1 MIRKRI
7 NGYLWFVNIYLTLDG
22 YICTIKNIKMSIN
35 SIFQFL
41 VPKDKK
47 FFPLFEQASNNL
59 ILLAET
65 LHEAV
70 NAPNAEREVY
80 FSKIEELE
88 VVIEEITHKTH
99 LELSRNFITPFDR
112 EDIHSLIKAIDNV
125 ADFMHGAASKMRLYQ
140 VEKITKSIRKL
151 TEINLEACQLI
162 GAGIKELKVMDN
174 KAIKETCK
182 KINKLESK
190 ADIVFDKAV
199 ADIFENETDA
209 KNIIKYKE
217 VLSALESASDKCK
230 SVSNVMEQISV
241 KHS

>member
-1 MIRKRI
+1 MTI
-7 NGYLWFVNIYLTLDG
+7 NT
-22 YICTIKNIKMSIN
+22 
-35 SIFQFL
+35 IFQFL

-47 FFPLFEQASNNL
+47 FFPLFELASTNL
-59 ILLAET
+59 IILAET

-70 NAPNAEREVY
+70 NAPKAEREEY
-80 FSKIEELE
+80 FRKIEELE
-88 VVIEEITHKTH
+88 AEIEEITHKTH

-125 ADFMHGAASKMRLYQ
+125 ADNMHGAASRMRLYQ

-162 GAGIKELKVMDN
+162 GLGIKQLKDFSN
-174 KAIKETCK
+174 SKDIKDTCK

-190 ADIVFDKAV
+190 ADSVFDKAV

-217 VLSALESASDKCK
+217 VLSALEMASDKCK

>member
-1 MIRKRI
+1 MTI
-7 NGYLWFVNIYLTLDG
+7 NN
-22 YICTIKNIKMSIN
+22 
-35 SIFQFL
+35 IFQFF

-47 FFPLFEQASNNL
+47 FFPLFEQASANL

-70 NAPNAEREVY
+70 NAPKGERENY
-80 FSKIEELE
+80 FKKIDELE
-88 VVIEEITHKTH
+88 ENIEEITHKTNI
-99 LELSRNFITPFDR
+99 ELSKNFITPFDR
-112 EDIHSLIKAIDNV
+112 EDIHSLIKSMDDV
-125 ADFMHGAASKMRLYQ
+125 ADYMQGASSRIRLYQ
-140 VEKITKSIRKL
+140 VDKITKSIRKL

-162 GAGIKELKVMDN
+162 GVSIIELKNMN
-174 KAIKETCK
+174 HKIIKETCK

-190 ADIVFDKAV
+190 ADVVFDKAV
-199 ADIFENETDA
+199 ADIFENENDA

-230 SVSNVMEQISV
+230 SVSNIMEQISV

>member
-1 MIRKRI
+1 M
-7 NGYLWFVNIYLTLDG
+7 TL
-22 YICTIKNIKMSIN
+22 NN
-35 SIFQFL
+35 IFQFF

-47 FFPLFEQASNNL
+47 FFPLFEQASANL

-70 NAPNAEREVY
+70 NAPKDERENY
-80 FSKIEELE
+80 FKKIDELE
-88 VVIEEITHKTH
+88 ANIEEITYKTNI
-99 LELSRNFITPFDR
+99 ELSKNFITPFDR
-112 EDIHSLIKAIDNV
+112 EDIHSLIKSMDDV
-125 ADFMHGAASKMRLYQ
+125 ADYMQGASSRIRLYQ
-140 VEKITKSIRKL
+140 VDKITKSIRKL

-162 GAGIKELKVMDN
+162 GISIIELKNMN
-174 KAIKETCK
+174 HKIIKETCK

-190 ADIVFDKAV
+190 ADVVFDKAV
-199 ADIFENETDA
+199 ADIFENENDA

-230 SVSNVMEQISV
+230 SVSNIMEQISV

>member
-1 MIRKRI
+1 
-7 NGYLWFVNIYLTLDG
+7 
-22 YICTIKNIKMSIN
+22 MSLN

-47 FFPLFEQASNNL
+47 FFPLFEQASINL
-59 ILLAET
+59 TLLAET

-70 NAPNAEREVY
+70 NAPKAERENL
-80 FSKIEELE
+80 FRKIEELE
-88 VVIEEITHKTH
+88 AVIEEITHKTH

-112 EDIHSLIKAIDNV
+112 EDIHALVKSMDDV
-125 ADFMHGAASKMRLYQ
+125 ADYLHGSASRMRLYQ

-151 TEINLEACQLI
+151 TEINLEACQQI
-162 GAGIKELKVMDN
+162 QIAIKELKDLKN
-174 KAIKETCK
+174 LKAISEACK

-190 ADIVFDKAV
+190 ADNVFDKAV

-230 SVSNVMEQISV
+230 SVANVLESVVV

>member
-1 MIRKRI
+1 M
-7 NGYLWFVNIYLTLDG
+7 TL
-22 YICTIKNIKMSIN
+22 NN
-35 SIFQFL
+35 IFQFF

-47 FFPLFEQASNNL
+47 FFPLFEQASANL

-70 NAPNAEREVY
+70 NAPKDERENY
-80 FSKIEELE
+80 FKKIDELE
-88 VVIEEITHKTH
+88 ANIEEITYKTNI
-99 LELSRNFITPFDR
+99 ELSKNFITPFDR
-112 EDIHSLIKAIDNV
+112 EDIHSLIKSMDDV
-125 ADFMHGAASKMRLYQ
+125 ADYMQGASSRIRLYQ
-140 VEKITKSIRKL
+140 VDKITKSIRKL

-162 GAGIKELKVMDN
+162 GISIIELKNMN
-174 KAIKETCK
+174 HKIIKETCK

-190 ADIVFDKAV
+190 ADVVFDRAV
-199 ADIFENETDA
+199 ADIFENENDA

-230 SVSNVMEQISV
+230 NVSNIMEQISV

>member
-1 MIRKRI
+1 
-7 NGYLWFVNIYLTLDG
+7 
-22 YICTIKNIKMSIN
+22 MSLN

-47 FFPLFEQASNNL
+47 FFPLFEQASFNL
-59 ILLAET
+59 TLLAET

-70 NAPNAEREVY
+70 NAPKAERENL
-80 FSKIEELE
+80 FRKIEELE
-88 VVIEEITHKTH
+88 AVIEEITHKTH

-112 EDIHSLIKAIDNV
+112 EDIHALVKSMDDV
-125 ADFMHGAASKMRLYQ
+125 ADYLHGSASRMRLYQ

-151 TEINLEACQLI
+151 TEINLEACQQI
-162 GAGIKELKVMDN
+162 GIAIKELKDLKN
-174 KAIKETCK
+174 LKAISEACK

-190 ADIVFDKAV
+190 ADNVFDKAV

-230 SVSNVMEQISV
+230 SVANVLESVVV

>member
-1 MIRKRI
+1 
-7 NGYLWFVNIYLTLDG
+7 
-22 YICTIKNIKMSIN
+22 MSLN

-47 FFPLFEQASNNL
+47 FFPLFEQASTNL
-59 ILLAET
+59 ISLAET

-70 NAPNAEREVY
+70 NAPKTEREDY
-80 FSKIEELE
+80 FKKIEELE
-88 VVIEEITHKTH
+88 ATIEEITHKTH

-162 GAGIKELKVMDN
+162 GVGIKELKDMN
-174 KAIKETCK
+174 NHKAIKDTCK

-190 ADIVFDKAV
+190 ADSVFDKAV
-199 ADIFENETDA
+199 ADIFENENDA

-230 SVSNVMEQISV
+230 SVANVMEQISV

>member
-1 MIRKRI
+1 M
-7 NGYLWFVNIYLTLDG
+7 TL
-22 YICTIKNIKMSIN
+22 N
-35 SIFQFL
+35 SIFQYL

-47 FFPLFEQASNNL
+47 FLPLFEQASANL

-65 LHEAV
+65 LHEAINV
-70 NAPNAEREVY
+70 PKTEREEY
-80 FSKIEELE
+80 FRKIEELE
-88 VVIEEITHKTH
+88 AKIEEITHTTH

-125 ADFMHGAASKMRLYQ
+125 ADYMHGAASRMRLYQ

-162 GAGIKELKVMDN
+162 GVAIGELKDLEN
-174 KAIKETCK
+174 HKKIIDACK

-190 ADIVFDKAV
+190 ADTVFDKAV

-209 KNIIKYKE
+209 KNVIKYKE

-230 SVSNVMEQISV
+230 SVANVLEQISV

>member
-1 MIRKRI
+1 M
-7 NGYLWFVNIYLTLDG
+7 NL
-22 YICTIKNIKMSIN
+22 N

-47 FFPLFEQASNNL
+47 FFPLFEQAAACL
-59 ILLAET
+59 ILLAEA

-70 NAPNAEREVY
+70 NAPKAEREDY
-80 FSKIEELE
+80 YRKIEELE
-88 VVIEEITHKTH
+88 AEIEEITHKTH

-125 ADFMHGAASKMRLYQ
+125 ADNMHGAASRMRLYQ

-162 GAGIKELKVMDN
+162 GVGIKELKEMN
-174 KAIKETCK
+174 HKNIKDTCK

-190 ADIVFDKAV
+190 ADSVFDKAV
-199 ADIFENETDA
+199 ADIFENETDT
-209 KNIIKYKE
+209 KNVIKYKE
-217 VLSALESASDKCK
+217 VLSALEMASDKCK

>member
-1 MIRKRI
+1 
-7 NGYLWFVNIYLTLDG
+7 
-22 YICTIKNIKMSIN
+22 MSIN

-70 NAPNAEREVY
+70 NAPKSERENY
-80 FSKIEELE
+80 YKKIEELE
-88 VVIEEITHKTH
+88 ANIEEITHKTH

-112 EDIHSLIKAIDNV
+112 EDIHALIKAIDDV
-125 ADFMHGAASKMRLYQ
+125 ADYMHEGGSRMRLYQ

-162 GAGIKELKVMDN
+162 GKAVRELKDLKN
-174 KAIKETCK
+174 LKSITDACK
-182 KINKLESK
+182 RINKLESK
-190 ADIVFDKAV
+190 ADSVFDKAV

-217 VLSALESASDKCK
+217 VLSSLERASDKCK
-230 SVSNVMEQISV
+230 GVANVLESIVV

>member
-1 MIRKRI
+1 M
-7 NGYLWFVNIYLTLDG
+7 TL
-22 YICTIKNIKMSIN
+22 NN
-35 SIFQFL
+35 FFQFF

-47 FFPLFEQASNNL
+47 FFPLFEQASANL

-70 NAPNAEREVY
+70 NAPKDERENY
-80 FSKIEELE
+80 FKKIDELE
-88 VVIEEITHKTH
+88 ANIEEITYKTNI
-99 LELSRNFITPFDR
+99 ELSKNFITPFYR
-112 EDIHSLIKAIDNV
+112 EDIHSLIKSMDDV
-125 ADFMHGAASKMRLYQ
+125 ADYMQGASSRIRLYQ
-140 VEKITKSIRKL
+140 VDKITKSIRKL

-162 GAGIKELKVMDN
+162 GISIIELKNMN
-174 KAIKETCK
+174 HKIIKETCK

-190 ADIVFDKAV
+190 ADVVFDKAV
-199 ADIFENETDA
+199 ADIFENENDA

-230 SVSNVMEQISV
+230 SVSNIMEQISV

>member
-1 MIRKRI
+1 
-7 NGYLWFVNIYLTLDG
+7 
-22 YICTIKNIKMSIN
+22 MSLN
-35 SIFQFL
+35 SVFQFL

-47 FFPLFEQASNNL
+47 FFPLFEQASSNL

-70 NAPNAEREVY
+70 NAPKAEREEY
-80 FSKIEELE
+80 FSKIEEFE
-88 VVIEEITHKTH
+88 ATIEELTHKTH

-112 EDIHSLIKAIDNV
+112 EDIHSLIKSIDDV
-125 ADFMHGAASKMRLYQ
+125 ADNMNGAASRIRLYQ
-140 VEKITKSIRKL
+140 VDKITKSIRKL

-162 GAGIKELKVMDN
+162 GVGIKELKEMN
-174 KAIKETCK
+174 HKAIKETCK
-182 KINKLESK
+182 KISKLESK
-190 ADIVFDKAV
+190 ADVVFDKAV

-217 VLSALESASDKCK
+217 VLSALEMASDKCK